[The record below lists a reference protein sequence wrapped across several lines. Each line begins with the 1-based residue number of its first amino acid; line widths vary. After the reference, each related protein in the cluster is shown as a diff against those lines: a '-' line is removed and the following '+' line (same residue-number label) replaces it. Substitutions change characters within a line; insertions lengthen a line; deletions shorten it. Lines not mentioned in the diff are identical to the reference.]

1 MTEFN
6 FSLYGTDVDRLFAI
20 KELQGADDL
29 TGNEFARL
37 LLEEESF
44 SEIESPSLLF
54 RRGSLS
60 LLRKRKSN
68 LIRIQQ
74 ARCPSRRKDSGGP
87 PVKGRLSW

>member
-37 LLEEESF
+37 LLEGE
-44 SEIESPSLLF
+44 LHRLF
-54 RRGSLS
+54 P
-60 LLRKRKSN
+60 
-68 LIRIQQ
+68 
-74 ARCPSRRKDSGGP
+74 ATP
-87 PVKGRLSW
+87 